1 MDSVISWHTT
11 TRTLAGRAD
20 TWLQR
25 ASVAIEEGQL
35 PILKPGTV
43 LEASGIYL
51 DLNNPARGP
60 FRALPGQVAGSGN
73 RYIAKRDVPC
83 EIWFRLVE
91 AAAVAGQGAG
101 PSARGSA
108 IPATS
113 SIPFMVTATSS
124 VTIQL
129 AGQ

>member
-11 TRTLAGRAD
+11 TRTTAGRAD
-20 TWLQR
+20 TWPQG
-25 ASVAIEEGQL
+25 ASAVIEEGQL

-83 EIWFRLVE
+83 DLWFRLVE
-91 AAAVAGQGAG
+91 AAAVAGQTGEPVSVKG
-101 PSARGSA
+101 VVPVSAVA
-108 IPATS
+108 A
-113 SIPFMVTATSS
+113 MVAALDASTTN
-124 VTIQL
+124 L
-129 AGQ
+129 ADR